1 MFNLSGNTD
10 EPPEPQRSA
19 TRRPYRT
26 NEDDAP
32 EETPTVRTLQLEPSS
47 IPRRRK
53 ISLQDLIATS
63 VALKTGAEI
72 NVSDQAPSWPSILFT
87 PPPSKASSTTP
98 SHSNSVDPTESF
110 DTSRSE
116 DDETRIPAH
125 IAETISGLQRE
136 VLLLRTELNIE
147 LWIKR
152 ENVRHIR
159 RLYKES
165 IETKNSES
173 EQLNLVRLISCAQS
187 AELINFFILLCLIL
201 TAK

>member
-19 TRRPYRT
+19 TRRPHRT
-26 NEDDAP
+26 NEDDAS

-87 PPPSKASSTTP
+87 PPPSKSSSTTP
-98 SHSNSVDPTESF
+98 SRSNSVDPTESF

-125 IAETISGLQRE
+125 ITETISGLQRE

-147 LWIKR
+147 LWVKR